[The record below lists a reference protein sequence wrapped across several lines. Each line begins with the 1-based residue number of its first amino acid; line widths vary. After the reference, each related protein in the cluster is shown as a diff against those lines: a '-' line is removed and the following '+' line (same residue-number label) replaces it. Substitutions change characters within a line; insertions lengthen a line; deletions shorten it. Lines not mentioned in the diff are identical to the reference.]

1 MPIAYCLLIMKVAY
15 RSHNFPFTYPFTIS
29 KGTKTHQPSLIVQLE
44 YHGMYGYG
52 EAPAI
57 TYYNIPV
64 EKMIED
70 LERKKLFVEK
80 FAFTDPE
87 RYWHYLHHL
96 YPQNNFLVCALDIAG
111 WDLYGQIRQ
120 QPLYKLWGLNMEN
133 VPVTDYTIGID
144 TIEKMVEKMQAK
156 PWPVY
161 KIKLGTDQD
170 IEIVTAL
177 RKHTN
182 AVLRVDANA
191 AWTADEALQKLPA
204 LKDLGVEFV
213 EQPLAKDD
221 WEGMKRLFK
230 GSPLPLIA
238 DESCVTEADVEKCH
252 GHFHGINIKL
262 TKCSGIT
269 PARRMITHARS
280 LDMRVM
286 VGSMNEST
294 VGSAA
299 IAHLLPLLD
308 YVDMDGP
315 LLLAED
321 IATGLQFEYGKVT
334 CSDKPGLGIAVADN
348 AIS

>member
-1 MPIAYCLLIMKVAY
+1 MKVSYKAF
-15 RSHNFPFTYPFTIS
+15 NLPFRYPFTIS

-44 YHGMYGYG
+44 NRGVVGYG

-64 EKMIED
+64 EKMIAD
-70 LERKKLFVEK
+70 LEAKKLFVEK

-96 YPQNNFLVCALDIAG
+96 YPQNNFLVCALDIAA
-111 WDLYGQIRQ
+111 WDLYGKVRQ
-120 QPLYKLWGLNMEN
+120 LPLYKLWNLDTQHA
-133 VPVTDYTIGID
+133 PQTDYTIGID
-144 TIEKMVEKMQAK
+144 TIDKMVSKMQEK
-156 PWPVY
+156 PWPIY

-177 RKHTN
+177 RKHTD
-182 AVLRVDANA
+182 AILRVDANA
-191 AWTADEALQKLPA
+191 AWTVNEALEKLPA

-221 WEGMKRLFK
+221 WEGMKRLYEQ
-230 GSPLPLIA
+230 SPLPLIA
-238 DESCVTEADVEKCH
+238 DESCVIESDVQKCH

-269 PARRMITHARS
+269 PARRMITQARS
-280 LDMRVM
+280 LNMQVM

-294 VGSAA
+294 IGSAA
-299 IAHLLPLLD
+299 IAHLSPLLD

-321 IATGLQFEYGKVT
+321 IATGLQFDHGKVSY
-334 CSDKPGLGIAVADN
+334 SDEPGLGVKITDQSVFQ
-348 AIS
+348 

>member
-1 MPIAYCLLIMKVAY
+1 MKVSYKAF
-15 RSHNFPFTYPFTIS
+15 NLPFRYPFTIS

-44 YHGMYGYG
+44 HRGVVGYG

-64 EKMIED
+64 EKMIAD
-70 LERKKLFVEK
+70 LEAKKIFVEK

-96 YPQNNFLVCALDIAG
+96 YPQNNFLVCALDIAA
-111 WDLYGQIRQ
+111 WDLYGKIRQ
-120 QPLYKLWGLNMEN
+120 QPLYKLWDLD
-133 VPVTDYTIGID
+133 PQKAPHTDYTIGID
-144 TIEKMVEKMQAK
+144 TIEKMVEKMK
-156 PWPVY
+156 EMPWPIY

-170 IEIVTAL
+170 IAIVTAL
-177 RKHTN
+177 RKHTD
-182 AVLRVDANA
+182 AILRVDANA
-191 AWTADEALQKLPA
+191 AWTADEALEKLPA

-221 WEGMKRLFK
+221 WEGMKRLYEQ
-230 GSPLPLIA
+230 SPLPLIA
-238 DESCVTEADVEKCH
+238 DESCVIEADVQKCQ

-269 PARRMITHARS
+269 PARRMIANARS
-280 LDMRVM
+280 LNMKVM

-299 IAHLLPLLD
+299 IAHLNPLLD

-321 IATGLQFEYGKVT
+321 IATGLQFDFGKV
-334 CSDKPGLGIAVADN
+334 SYSEEPGLGIKITDRS
-348 AIS
+348 IF

>member
-1 MPIAYCLLIMKVAY
+1 MKVAY
-15 RSHNFPFTYPFTIS
+15 KSFNLPFRYPFTIS

-44 YHGMYGYG
+44 HRGVIGYG

-57 TYYNIPV
+57 AYYNIPV
-64 EKMIED
+64 EKMIAD
-70 LERKKLFVEK
+70 LEAKKLFVEK

-96 YPQNNFLVCALDIAG
+96 YPQNNFLVCALDMAA
-111 WDLYGQIRQ
+111 WDLYGKIRQ
-120 QPLYKLWGLNMEN
+120 QPLYKLWDLDIQQAPG
-133 VPVTDYTIGID
+133 TDYTIGID
-144 TIEKMVEKMQAK
+144 TIEKMVAKMKEK
-156 PWPVY
+156 PWPIY
-161 KIKLGTDQD
+161 KIKLGTHQD

-177 RKHTN
+177 RKHTD
-182 AVLRVDANA
+182 AILRVDANA
-191 AWTADEALQKLPA
+191 AWTVNEALEKLPA

-221 WEGMKRLFK
+221 WEGMKQLYEH
-230 GSPLPLIA
+230 SPLPLIA
-238 DESCVTEADVEKCH
+238 DESCVIESDVQKCE

-269 PARRMITHARS
+269 PARRMIAHART
-280 LDMRVM
+280 LNMKVM

-299 IAHLLPLLD
+299 IAHLNPLLD

-321 IATGLQFEYGKVT
+321 IATGLQFNFGKV
-334 CSDKPGLGIAVADN
+334 SYSNEPGLGINITGKSLLD
-348 AIS
+348 

>member
-1 MPIAYCLLIMKVAY
+1 MKVAY
-15 RSHNFPFTYPFTIS
+15 TTINLPFRYPFTIS

-44 YHGMYGYG
+44 HRGVIGYG

-57 TYYNIPV
+57 AYYNIPV
-64 EKMIED
+64 EKMIAD
-70 LERKKLFVEK
+70 LEAKKIFVEK

-96 YPQNNFLVCALDIAG
+96 YPQNNFLVCALDMAA
-111 WDLYGQIRQ
+111 WDLYGKIRQ
-120 QPLYKLWGLNMEN
+120 QPLYKLWDLDIQQAPG
-133 VPVTDYTIGID
+133 TDYTIGID
-144 TIEKMVEKMQAK
+144 TIEKMVAKMKEK
-156 PWPVY
+156 PWPIY
-161 KIKLGTDQD
+161 KIKLGTHQD

-177 RKHTN
+177 RKHTD
-182 AVLRVDANA
+182 AILRVDANA
-191 AWTADEALQKLPA
+191 AWTVNEALEKLPA

-221 WEGMKRLFK
+221 WEGMKRLYEH
-230 GSPLPLIA
+230 SPLPLIA
-238 DESCVTEADVEKCH
+238 DESCVIESDVEKCQ

-269 PARRMITHARS
+269 PARRMIANART
-280 LDMRVM
+280 LNMKVM

-294 VGSAA
+294 LGSAA
-299 IAHLLPLLD
+299 IAHLNPLLD

-321 IATGLQFEYGKVT
+321 IATGLQFDFGKV
-334 CSDKPGLGIAVADN
+334 SYSNEPGLGINFTDK
-348 AIS
+348 SLFD

>member
-1 MPIAYCLLIMKVAY
+1 MKVAY
-15 RSHNFPFTYPFTIS
+15 RSYSLPFTYPFTIS

-44 YHGMYGYG
+44 HMGLFGYG

-64 EKMIED
+64 EKMVED

-120 QPLYKLWGLNMEN
+120 QPLYKLWGLDMNKA
-133 VPVTDYTIGID
+133 PKTDYTIGID
-144 TIEKMVEKMQAK
+144 TIDKMVTKMKEK
-156 PWPVY
+156 PWPIY
-161 KIKLGTDQD
+161 KIKLGTPQD

-177 RKHTN
+177 RKHTD

-191 AWTADEALQKLPA
+191 AWTADEALEKLPM
-204 LKDLGVEFV
+204 LKDLGVELV

-221 WEGMKRLFK
+221 WEGMKRLFEQ
-230 GSPLPLIA
+230 SPLPLIA
-238 DESCVTEADVEKCH
+238 DESCVTEADVQKCY
-252 GHFHGINIKL
+252 GYFHGVNIKL

-269 PARRMITHARS
+269 PARRMITQARS
-280 LDMRVM
+280 LNMQVM
-286 VGSMNEST
+286 IGCMNEST
-294 VGSAA
+294 IGSAA
-299 IAHLLPLLD
+299 IAHLSPLLD

-321 IATGLQFEYGKVT
+321 IATGLQFENGKVT
-334 CSDKPGLGIAVADN
+334 CTDKPGLGITVKEAC
-348 AIS
+348 